1 MQACSPVQISTGERR
16 IGLRP
21 SPSSKRESRLRELL
35 ADELVGWCGAFA
47 LLLAFGLSATSL
59 LQPSS
64 AAYLTLNLFGAGGLA
79 YASLSRHAYSPAVL
93 NIIWALVAAL
103 SLIALIGRV

>member
-1 MQACSPVQISTGERR
+1 MQISTGERR
-16 IGLRP
+16 IELR
-21 SPSSKRESRLRELL
+21 SPPPSKRDNRLRELL
-35 ADELVGWCGAFA
+35 VDEFVGWCGAFA

-64 AAYLTLNLFGAGGLA
+64 AAYLVLNLFGAVGLA

-103 SLIALIGRV
+103 SLIALISHV